1 MAVGRGF
8 TGWGLDVTR
17 HTHSHTTTLDTT
29 PHSDSYILYEVFFQ
43 LRLGE
48 KPGCHTGVPQLL
60 DIFNLKKK
68 ANYAST
74 IYIRTISACE
84 MMIAATLII
93 TQDSTI

>member
-68 ANYAST
+68 KPTMLQQYTSG
-74 IYIRTISACE
+74 
-84 MMIAATLII
+84 LFLHVK
-93 TQDSTI
+93 